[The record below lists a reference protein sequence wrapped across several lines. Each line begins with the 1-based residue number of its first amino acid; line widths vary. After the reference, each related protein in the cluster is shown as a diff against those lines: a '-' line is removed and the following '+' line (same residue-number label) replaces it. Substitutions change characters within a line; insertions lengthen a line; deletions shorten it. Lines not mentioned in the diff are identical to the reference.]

1 MKTLKYTRIKSNKQ
15 YDEYCQKLEEL
26 INEADST
33 DSNELEDE
41 IELVTIL
48 IEKWEEENSSFSSLN
63 PVELLKFLMTEHRLQ
78 SKDLAEI
85 TGVSPGMISSILNY
99 RKGLSKNTI
108 RKLAKFFKL
117 SQSAF
122 NQPYRLQN
130 SSSQNLKS
138 AS

>member
-1 MKTLKYTRIKSNKQ
+1 
-15 YDEYCQKLEEL
+15 
-26 INEADST
+26 
-33 DSNELEDE
+33 
-41 IELVTIL
+41 
-48 IEKWEEENSSFSSLN
+48 
-63 PVELLKFLMTEHRLQ
+63 MTEHRLQ